1 MKTPLLKPLLITSLP
16 VFASVFTA
24 ASIVWQLGEPKLA
37 MPFVLGII
45 AGGLV
50 DLDNRLTGRLKNII
64 ATVALF
70 TLSSLTAQSTLG
82 TGLPFILAMTLMTFG
97 FTILGAVGLKYRTFA
112 FGALAVA
119 TYTTLTYTPETYWL
133 TNPFMILCGTVLY
146 STAILLFQIVLPHRP
161 VQESVANAYDALGGY
176 LEAKADFFDPD
187 EAAWIGNRH
196 IDLAMSNTGVI
207 TAFNQCRSALFYRLR
222 GKHRHPRTAKMLRYY
237 FAAQDIHERISSAHV
252 DYQEMSEK
260 FKNTDII
267 FRIHRLLE
275 MQGQACRNT
284 AQALRAS
291 KDYVYSKRLGRAIE
305 GCRQSL
311 RLLSDSNDNPDIRHL
326 RRLLDNLGS
335 VDQQFRQLQHN
346 GLQAEN
352 DRMGD
357 TRIAALETGSLKN
370 TWQAIRPQL
379 NLESGVF
386 RHAVRL
392 SLVVAAACT
401 IVEALNLNLGY
412 WILLTALFVCQP
424 NYTATKSR
432 VRQRIAGTVLGVI
445 VGSLVPYF
453 TPSVETK
460 LWIVIASTTLFF
472 MTRTY
477 KYSFSTFF
485 ITIQALTSLS
495 LAGLDVYAAMPV
507 RIIDTIIG
515 ASLAWAAVSYL
526 WPDWKYLTLERT
538 AALAVCS
545 NGAYLEKITERPQ
558 KRRNRRRRRIP
569 RHPPPRPRT
578 HRRPQQHPFRHEQRT
593 RKIRR
598 QPATRL
604 YPAQNRL
611 RPDRLHLRPR
621 RIPQRNARRMQ
632 PRLYRTVPPRRR
644 THRPHLPTPARNRTR
659 RLSDSTG
666 YTARRTRHPPH
677 PQQRNTKPHPPPTA
691 PTHRPAA
698 RTLLPRLPP
707 NSAQAAPKR
716 SLKKFRHFVR
726 ESRLSDRLQDSG

>member
-64 ATVALF
+64 TTVALF

-311 RLLSDSNDNPDIRHL
+311 RLLSDSNDSPDIRHL

-357 TRIAALETGSLKN
+357 TRIAALETSSLKN

-432 VRQRIAGTVLGVI
+432 VRQRIAGT
-445 VGSLVPYF
+445 
-453 TPSVETK
+453 
-460 LWIVIASTTLFF
+460 
-472 MTRTY
+472 
-477 KYSFSTFF
+477 
-485 ITIQALTSLS
+485 
-495 LAGLDVYAAMPV
+495 
-507 RIIDTIIG
+507 IIG

-545 NGAYLEKITERPQ
+545 NGAYLEKITERL
-558 KRRNRRRRRIP
+558 KSGETGDDVEYRATRRRAHEHTAALSSTLSDMSSEPAKFADSLQPGFTLLKTGYALTGYISALGAYRSEMHEECSPDFTAQFHLAAEHTAHIFQHLPETEPDDFQTALDTLRGELDTL
-569 RHPPPRPRT
+569 RT
-578 HRRPQQHPFRHEQRT
+578 HSSGTQSHILLQQLQLIARQLEPYYRAYRQIPH
-593 RKIRR
+593 R
-598 QPATRL
+598 QP
-604 YPAQNRL
+604 QN
-611 RPDRLHLRPR
+611 
-621 RIPQRNARRMQ
+621 
-632 PRLYRTVPPRRR
+632 
-644 THRPHLPTPARNRTR
+644 
-659 RLSDSTG
+659 
-666 YTARRTRHPPH
+666 
-677 PQQRNTKPHPPPTA
+677 
-691 PTHRPAA
+691 AA
-698 RTLLPRLPP
+698 
-707 NSAQAAPKR
+707 
-716 SLKKFRHFVR
+716 
-726 ESRLSDRLQDSG
+726 

>member
-1 MKTPLLKPLLITSLP
+1 MKTPPLKPLLITSLP

-146 STAILLFQIVLPHRP
+146 STAIILFQIILPHRP

-335 VDQQFRQLQHN
+335 VDQQFRQLRHSDSP
-346 GLQAEN
+346 AEN

-538 AALAVCS
+538 AALSSTLSDMSSEPAKFADS
-545 NGAYLEKITERPQ
+545 LQPGFTLLKTGYALTGYISALGAYRSEMHEECSPDFTAQFHLAAEHTAHIFQHLPETEPDDFQTALDTLRGELDTL
-558 KRRNRRRRRIP
+558 
-569 RHPPPRPRT
+569 RT
-578 HRRPQQHPFRHEQRT
+578 HSSGTQSHILLQQLQLIARQLEPYYRAYRQIPH
-593 RKIRR
+593 R
-598 QPATRL
+598 QP
-604 YPAQNRL
+604 QN
-611 RPDRLHLRPR
+611 
-621 RIPQRNARRMQ
+621 
-632 PRLYRTVPPRRR
+632 
-644 THRPHLPTPARNRTR
+644 
-659 RLSDSTG
+659 
-666 YTARRTRHPPH
+666 
-677 PQQRNTKPHPPPTA
+677 
-691 PTHRPAA
+691 AA
-698 RTLLPRLPP
+698 
-707 NSAQAAPKR
+707 
-716 SLKKFRHFVR
+716 
-726 ESRLSDRLQDSG
+726 